1 MRHTPPYDAVVVGA
15 GPYGLSTAAHL
26 KGRGL
31 KVAVFG
37 KPLGLWRDHMPKRML
52 LRSLWWCTSLSD
64 PRGEFRLERFCQET
78 GNDKSYPLPL
88 EVFVQYGLWFKER
101 AVPEVDETLVTSI
114 TSLDGGGGGGRA
126 AIFSSGSKTGG
137 KSRPGRSSWR
147 RGHAP
152 TPIVWRCTT
161 GCVPT

>member
-1 MRHTPPYDAVVVGA
+1 MTTAPYDAVVVGA

-64 PRGEFRLERFCQET
+64 PRGEFRLERFCRET

-101 AVPEVDETLVTSI
+101 AVPDVDETFVERI
-114 TSLDGGGGGGRA
+114 EGRNGRNGGGRFHVTLA
-126 AIFSSGSKTGG
+126 DGREVWSNAVVMAIGP
-137 KSRPGRSSWR
+137 RPYANRL
-147 RGHAP
+147 
-152 TPIVWRCTT
+152 
-161 GCVPT
+161 